1 MSAFSQPALLAIL
14 PDPQDH
20 LALHG
25 ILQFTDWRRLIATS
39 FEEALRILA
48 AQPIQ
53 VILSEY
59 QLPDGKT
66 WKEILW
72 RAEMM
77 TPPPPVIVVDGLA
90 SELLWLRVL
99 DLGGYDLLPKPFSES
114 ELLRVLHLA
123 TREARKPA
131 APLYEP
137 RLAVAIAHC

>member
-1 MSAFSQPALLAIL
+1 MSAFYQPALLAIL

-20 LALHG
+20 LALRR
-25 ILQFTDWRRLIATS
+25 ILQFTDWRCIIATT

-48 AQPIQ
+48 GQPVQ
-53 VILSEY
+53 VVLSEY
-59 QLPDGKT
+59 QLPEGKS

-99 DLGGYDLLPKPFSES
+99 DLGGYDLLPKPLPEG

-123 TREARKPA
+123 AMEAQKPA
-131 APLYEP
+131 APVYEA